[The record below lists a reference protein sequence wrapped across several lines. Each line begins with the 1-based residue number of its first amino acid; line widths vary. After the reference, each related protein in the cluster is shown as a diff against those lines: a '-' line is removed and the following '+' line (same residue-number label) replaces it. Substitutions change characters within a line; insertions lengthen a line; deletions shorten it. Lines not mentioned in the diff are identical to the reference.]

1 MKMKKIEKI
10 NPIQYIQKDNLN
22 KLKHELTQKNE
33 KKDFEFQKI
42 LKKEIEKLK

>member
-33 KKDFEFQKI
+33 KKILSFKKI
-42 LKKEIEKLK
+42 LKKKIEKLK